1 VVDGRRSQWLG
12 FAVVLAAI
20 AVAAVVVPPL
30 IAPRHPAPRHSAP
43 DHPALP
49 RASAPAPVTSSVSPG
64 ATAAPPPAATGAPA
78 RFTPITVE
86 AEDPRSI
93 LTGGAAATD
102 CAACRGGGRVR
113 YICPDC
119 RVTLRTTVPVAGR
132 RTVTVFYE
140 VDGPRSLKVSIND
153 AKAGVYPV
161 TGPGWETPRSFHFTA
176 DLPAGPLRV
185 TLFNDDSPAPDVDE
199 VVIS

>member
-12 FAVVLAAI
+12 FAVVLTAI

-30 IAPRHPAPRHSAP
+30 IAPHHHAA
-43 DHPALP
+43 P
-49 RASAPAPVTSSVSPG
+49 RASAPAPVTSSVSPR
-64 ATAAPPPAATGAPA
+64 ATTVPPLAATSAPA
-78 RFTPITVE
+78 RFAPVTVE
-86 AEDPRSI
+86 AEDPRST
-93 LTGGAAATD
+93 LTGGAAAVD
-102 CAACRGGGRVR
+102 CASCRGGGRVR
-113 YICPDC
+113 YVCPDC
-119 RVTLRTTVPVAGR
+119 RVTMRTTVPVAGR

-161 TGPGWETPRSFHFTA
+161 TGPGWDTPRSFQFTA

>member
-1 VVDGRRSQWLG
+1 VVDGRRRQARG
-12 FAVVLAAI
+12 FAVVLVAI

-30 IAPRHPAPRHSAP
+30 IAPHHHARPRVSAP
-43 DHPALP
+43 V
-49 RASAPAPVTSSVSPG
+49 PVTSSASAG
-64 ATAAPPPAATGAPA
+64 ATAVPTLAATSAPA
-78 RFTPITVE
+78 RFAPITVE
-86 AEDPRSI
+86 AEDPRSV

-102 CAACRGGGRVR
+102 CAACRGGARVR
-113 YICPDC
+113 YICRDC
-119 RVTLRTTVPVAGR
+119 QVTLRTTVPVAGR

-153 AKAGVYPV
+153 AKAAVYPV

-176 DLPAGPLRV
+176 ELPAGPLRV
-185 TLFNDDSPAPDVDE
+185 TLFNDDSPAPDVDQ